1 MVPFLLQSEQLHLI
15 NFLNRSCTLT
25 SISTPPQW
33 QDNFFIDTFYLSLFF
48 CNSNSYPHRTRTA
61 LNVHVLIH
69 FWFTYRLKIQPDWL
83 YSKFVIEQ
91 NMNMKLTVPFYLHK
105 AGAGFPSPATDYIEE
120 DVDLNIHLIKNVP
133 ATFIIRVQGKSMTDV
148 DIYDGDLLVV
158 DKSLKPKNFSIVV
171 ANVHDELVVKN
182 FVKEKDEQ
190 FLTSSSKKIE
200 DKIIINNDSEIFI
213 WGVVTYVIHS
223 VY

>member
-1 MVPFLLQSEQLHLI
+1 
-15 NFLNRSCTLT
+15 
-25 SISTPPQW
+25 
-33 QDNFFIDTFYLSLFF
+33 
-48 CNSNSYPHRTRTA
+48 
-61 LNVHVLIH
+61 
-69 FWFTYRLKIQPDWL
+69 
-83 YSKFVIEQ
+83 
-91 NMNMKLTVPFYLHK
+91 MKLTVPFYLHK

-148 DIYDGDLLVV
+148 GIYDGDLLVV
-158 DKSLKPKNFSIVV
+158 DKSLKPKNFSTVI
-171 ANVHDELVVKN
+171 ANVHDELVVKS

-190 FLTSSSKKIE
+190 FLTSGSKRTE
-200 DKIIINNDSEIFI
+200 DKIIINSESDVFV

>member
-1 MVPFLLQSEQLHLI
+1 
-15 NFLNRSCTLT
+15 
-25 SISTPPQW
+25 
-33 QDNFFIDTFYLSLFF
+33 
-48 CNSNSYPHRTRTA
+48 
-61 LNVHVLIH
+61 
-69 FWFTYRLKIQPDWL
+69 
-83 YSKFVIEQ
+83 
-91 NMNMKLTVPFYLHK
+91 MKLTVPFYLHK

-120 DVDLNIHLIKNVP
+120 DVDLNVHLIKNVP

-148 DIYDGDLLVV
+148 GIYDGDLLVV
-158 DKSLKPKNFSIVV
+158 DKSLKPKNFSTVV

-182 FVKEKDEQ
+182 FIKEKDEQ
-190 FLTSSSKKIE
+190 FLTSGSKKIE

>member
-1 MVPFLLQSEQLHLI
+1 
-15 NFLNRSCTLT
+15 
-25 SISTPPQW
+25 
-33 QDNFFIDTFYLSLFF
+33 
-48 CNSNSYPHRTRTA
+48 
-61 LNVHVLIH
+61 
-69 FWFTYRLKIQPDWL
+69 
-83 YSKFVIEQ
+83 
-91 NMNMKLTVPFYLHK
+91 MKLTVPFYLHK

-148 DIYDGDLLVV
+148 GIYDGDLLVV
-158 DKSLKPKNFSIVV
+158 DKSLKPKNFSTVV

-182 FVKEKDEQ
+182 FIKEKDEQ
-190 FLTSSSKKIE
+190 FLTSGSKKIE
-200 DKIIINNDSEIFI
+200 DKIIINSESDIFV

>member
-1 MVPFLLQSEQLHLI
+1 
-15 NFLNRSCTLT
+15 
-25 SISTPPQW
+25 
-33 QDNFFIDTFYLSLFF
+33 
-48 CNSNSYPHRTRTA
+48 
-61 LNVHVLIH
+61 
-69 FWFTYRLKIQPDWL
+69 
-83 YSKFVIEQ
+83 
-91 NMNMKLTVPFYLHK
+91 MKLAVPFYLHK

-133 ATFIIRVQGKSMTDV
+133 ATFIIRVQGKSMMDV
-148 DIYDGDLLVV
+148 GIYDGDLLVV

-190 FLTSSSKKIE
+190 FLTSGSKKIE

>member
-1 MVPFLLQSEQLHLI
+1 
-15 NFLNRSCTLT
+15 
-25 SISTPPQW
+25 
-33 QDNFFIDTFYLSLFF
+33 
-48 CNSNSYPHRTRTA
+48 
-61 LNVHVLIH
+61 
-69 FWFTYRLKIQPDWL
+69 
-83 YSKFVIEQ
+83 
-91 NMNMKLTVPFYLHK
+91 MKLTVPFYLHK

-133 ATFIIRVQGKSMTDV
+133 ATFIIRVQGKSMMDV
-148 DIYDGDLLVV
+148 GIYDGDLLVV
-158 DKSLKPKNFSIVV
+158 DKSLKPKNFSTVI

-200 DKIIINNDSEIFI
+200 DKIIINNDSEILI

>member
-1 MVPFLLQSEQLHLI
+1 
-15 NFLNRSCTLT
+15 
-25 SISTPPQW
+25 
-33 QDNFFIDTFYLSLFF
+33 
-48 CNSNSYPHRTRTA
+48 
-61 LNVHVLIH
+61 
-69 FWFTYRLKIQPDWL
+69 
-83 YSKFVIEQ
+83 
-91 NMNMKLTVPFYLHK
+91 MKLTVPFYLHK

-133 ATFIIRVQGKSMTDV
+133 ATFIIRVQGKSMMDV
-148 DIYDGDLLVV
+148 GIYDGDLLVV
-158 DKSLKPKNFSIVV
+158 DKSLKPKNFSTVI

-190 FLTSSSKKIE
+190 FLTSGSKKIE
-200 DKIIINNDSEIFI
+200 DKIIINNESDIFV

>member
-1 MVPFLLQSEQLHLI
+1 
-15 NFLNRSCTLT
+15 
-25 SISTPPQW
+25 
-33 QDNFFIDTFYLSLFF
+33 
-48 CNSNSYPHRTRTA
+48 
-61 LNVHVLIH
+61 
-69 FWFTYRLKIQPDWL
+69 
-83 YSKFVIEQ
+83 
-91 NMNMKLTVPFYLHK
+91 MKLTVPFYLHK

-133 ATFIIRVQGKSMTDV
+133 ATFIIRVQGKSMMDV
-148 DIYDGDLLVV
+148 GIYDGDLLVV
-158 DKSLKPKNFSIVV
+158 DKSLKPKNFSTVV
-171 ANVHDELVVKN
+171 VNVHDELVVKN

-190 FLTSSSKKIE
+190 FLTSGSKKIE